1 MEATAEPSRQ
11 EPAMSSPSLRRRAL
25 PLLLC
30 AGLLAP
36 WAAAATA
43 QKARA
48 AQAAAPAASSLLD
61 RAWRLLQ
68 SLWGEEGCMIDPHD
82 PGAAAGYGDRH
93 RLHDRPERPLRD
105 RRDPGA
111 RAEQPLWRRRLHDRP
126 G

>member
-68 SLWGEEGCMIDPHD
+68 SLWGEEGCMIDPNGRCATRTT
-82 PGAAAGYGDRH
+82 PA
-93 RLHDRPERPLRD
+93 P
-105 RRDPGA
+105 
-111 RAEQPLWRRRLHDRP
+111 RP
-126 G
+126 GTETDTGCMIDPNGRCATGATPAP